1 MLGKEYTNEASGP
14 IDTPMMHDSGV
25 LADPKDPFS
34 QFSFIPAQRMGTGDE
49 VAELVAWLLCD
60 KSRFITG
67 TVSLIDG
74 GWCC

>member
-1 MLGKEYTNEASGP
+1 
-14 IDTPMMHDSGV
+14 MMHDSGV
-25 LADPKDPFS
+25 LQDPKDPFS
-34 QFSFIPAQRMGTGDE
+34 SFNFLPIKRMGTGPE

-60 KSRFITG
+60 KAKFITG